1 MKKYILDGVTTYYD
15 PKEAA
20 EAIIG
25 EMDDEV
31 YDEML
36 DECYGGT
43 DGQMEVCGLL
53 YSPSHVFKEVDPCAY
68 ECYKSDYLS
77 ELREDL
83 ECELERMQNGDCDTF
98 YGVELE
104 VVGEE
109 DD

>member
-20 EAIIG
+20 EAILR
-25 EMDDEV
+25 EVDEEV

-36 DECYGGT
+36 DECYGGA

-53 YSPSHVFKEVDPCAY
+53 YRPSWVFKTIDPCAY
-68 ECYKSDYLS
+68 TCHGEDYLS
-77 ELREDL
+77 SLCEDL
-83 ECELERMQNGDCDTF
+83 ECELERMQDGDCDTF

>member
-36 DECYGGT
+36 DERYGQVEIG
-43 DGQMEVCGLL
+43 GLF
-53 YSPSHVFKEVDPCAY
+53 YSMSLALKKVDPIAY
-68 ECYKSDYLS
+68 RRGRSDYYDS
-77 ELREDL
+77 LREDI
-83 ECELERMQNGDCDTF
+83 ECELERMQDGDCDTL

>member
-31 YDEML
+31 YDEMP
-36 DECYGGT
+36 DECYGQAEIG
-43 DGQMEVCGLL
+43 GLF
-53 YSPSHVFKEVDPCAY
+53 YSMSLALKKVDPIAY
-68 ECYKSDYLS
+68 RCGRNDYYDS
-77 ELREDL
+77 LREDL
-83 ECELERMQNGDCDTF
+83 ECELERMQDGDCDTF

>member
-31 YDEML
+31 YDKML
-36 DECYGGT
+36 DECYGQVEIG
-43 DGQMEVCGLL
+43 GLF
-53 YSPSHVFKEVDPCAY
+53 YSMSLALKKVDPIAY
-68 ECYKSDYLS
+68 GCGRNDYYNG
-77 ELREDL
+77 LREDL
-83 ECELERMQNGDCDTF
+83 ECELERMQDGDCDTL